1 MTIYKVLVEGLD
13 KTRDQ
18 GTHISL
24 HPRPQFQ
31 FNLKLY
37 MSVTHNVN
45 LPYTAQLT
53 SNSTLIFKLP
63 SFSPSFLTLFNVGFC
78 TGPSRL
84 LRSIPGPALGTL

>member
-31 FNLKLY
+31 FDLELC
-37 MSVTHNVN
+37 MSVTHDAN